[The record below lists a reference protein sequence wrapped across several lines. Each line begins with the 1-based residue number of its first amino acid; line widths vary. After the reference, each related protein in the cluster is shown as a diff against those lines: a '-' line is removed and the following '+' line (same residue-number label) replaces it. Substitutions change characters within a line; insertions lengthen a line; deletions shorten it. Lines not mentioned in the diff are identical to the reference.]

1 VKRWVMEI
9 LEEIANE
16 LRVNKDVLAKDSLKL
31 FLQRELLDVEAQMFK
46 ITHRHGIKSVFE
58 FDEQLKA
65 GKVRE
70 EDIMDDFMELDHL
83 EVRRDEVL
91 RAMKK
96 I

>member
-1 VKRWVMEI
+1 MEI

-16 LRVNKDVLAKDSLKL
+16 LRVNKDVLAKNSLKL
-31 FLQRELLDVEAQMFK
+31 FLQ
-46 ITHRHGIKSVFE
+46 

-65 GKVRE
+65 GKVHE

-83 EVRRDEVL
+83 EARRDELL
-91 RAMKK
+91 RALKK

>member
-1 VKRWVMEI
+1 MEI
-9 LEEIANE
+9 LEEIAND
-16 LRVNKDVLAKDSLKL
+16 LRVNKDVLAKDSLRL

-46 ITHRHGIKSVFE
+46 ITNRHGIRSVLE
-58 FDEQLKA
+58 LDEQLKT
-65 GKVRE
+65 GKVHE

-83 EVRRDEVL
+83 EARRDELL

>member
-1 VKRWVMEI
+1 MEI

-46 ITHRHGIKSVFE
+46 ITNRHGISSVLE
-58 FDEQLKA
+58 LDEQLKA
-65 GKVRE
+65 GKVHE

-83 EVRRDEVL
+83 EARRDELL

>member
-1 VKRWVMEI
+1 MEI

-46 ITHRHGIKSVFE
+46 ITNRRGIRSVLE

-65 GKVRE
+65 GKVHE

-83 EVRRDEVL
+83 EARRDELL

>member
-1 VKRWVMEI
+1 MEI

-46 ITHRHGIKSVFE
+46 ITNRHGIKSVLE
-58 FDEQLKA
+58 FDQRLKA
-65 GKVRE
+65 GKVHE

-83 EVRRDEVL
+83 EAQRDELL

>member
-1 VKRWVMEI
+1 MEI

-46 ITHRHGIKSVFE
+46 ITNRRGIRSVLE
-58 FDEQLKA
+58 LDEQLKT
-65 GKVRE
+65 GKAHE

-83 EVRRDEVL
+83 EVRRDELL
-91 RAMKK
+91 RAMRK